1 MKEVIIMTDN
11 AKKFLAF
18 ASKDEAL
25 KKELTGAKNVDTVLE
40 LAKANGFELKA
51 EDFNSEAMEE
61 ISEDEMQA
69 VAGGR
74 TNEVTSS
81 CSCNN
86 VGSGLTWELACSCNK
101 SGNGYNTT
109 NGGWRCGCGY
119 FGLGLA

>member
-1 MKEVIIMTDN
+1 MTDN

-25 KKELTGAKNVDTVLE
+25 KKELTSAKNADTVLE
-40 LAKANGFELKA
+40 LAKAHGFELKA

-74 TNEVTSS
+74 TNEITSS
-81 CSCNN
+81 CS
-86 VGSGLTWELACSCNK
+86 GE
-101 SGNGYNTT
+101 GNGYNTT
-109 NGGWRCGCGY
+109 NGGWRCGCGGG
-119 FGLGLA
+119 FGIGLA